1 MAAAIGVHISGF
13 QKAAEELARAGKLTC
28 VVTAG
33 ARGARAVTADGAL
46 LRAASPKI
54 LPVDTTGAGDTFV
67 GAFASMLDEQAPL
80 QKALKVGCEA
90 AALKCLQAGAQ
101 PGMPIG
107 DRLKSIGW
115 QPTHI

>member
-1 MAAAIGVHISGF
+1 
-13 QKAAEELARAGKLTC
+13 
-28 VVTAG
+28 VTAG
-33 ARGARAVTADGAL
+33 ARRALAVTADGAF
-46 LRAASPKI
+46 LRAAYPKI

-115 QPTHI
+115 QPPLFDASRIYHQLHASLALGEAGPDDFLALAP